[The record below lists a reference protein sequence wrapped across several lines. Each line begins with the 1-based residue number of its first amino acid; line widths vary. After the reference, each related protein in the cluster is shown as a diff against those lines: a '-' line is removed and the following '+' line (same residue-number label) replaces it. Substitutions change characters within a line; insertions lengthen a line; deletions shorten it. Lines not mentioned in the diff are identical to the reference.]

1 MSNAGGVSTRSTAA
15 PFRMDDVIA
24 AYYTLSGAAA
34 NTPARFSAV
43 DRIAAAAAAGYG
55 AVGLFADDLD
65 RWGPVGEIRRVADD
79 HGVSVAELEFLVNW
93 SVEGQAA
100 HESRI
105 VEDRLY
111 ALADTFG
118 SRHLNVGIREAKHEV
133 APLEVVA
140 ERFAA
145 LCDRAAAHG
154 LKVAFEF
161 MPFRA
166 IDTLVAAW
174 DMVRLADRPN
184 GGIVLDAWHWFRG
197 TPDLG
202 MIASVP
208 ADRISVVQ
216 LCDGHAEPV
225 GSLIEDTLDH
235 RLLPGEGAWDLCAL
249 LGALGAHGVQA
260 PVSVEILSADL
271 RRRQLSEMANS
282 TARATGR
289 ILSAVHW

>member
-1 MSNAGGVSTRSTAA
+1 MSSAREASGRSAA
-15 PFRMDDVIA
+15 TPFGMNDAIA

-43 DRIAAAAAAGYG
+43 DRIAAAATAGYG
-55 AVGLFADDLD
+55 AVGLYADDLD

-79 HGVSVAELEFLVNW
+79 HGVSVTELEFLVNW
-93 SVEGQAA
+93 SLEGQAA

-105 VEDRLY
+105 VEGRLY

-118 SRHLNVGIREAKHEV
+118 SAHINVGIREAKHEI

-154 LKVAFEF
+154 LEVAFEF

-166 IDTLVAAW
+166 LDTLAAAW
-174 DMVRLADRPN
+174 EMVRLADRPN

-202 MIASVP
+202 MIESVP

-235 RLLPGEGAWDLCAL
+235 RLLPGEGAWDLGGL
-249 LGALGAHGVQA
+249 LGALLAHGVRA

-271 RRRQLSEMANS
+271 RRRGLKEMADR
-282 TARATGR
+282 TARATER
-289 ILSAVHW
+289 VFSALPR